1 MFYFIQ
7 LFFFKL
13 IPFTD
18 SANRDWE
25 NDQEVR
31 KWGCDPT
38 KTIDIARQLVEN
50 EVSRNFK
57 IILAGGREEFRDKSV
72 LDEESKPGK
81 RGDKRDLIKEWLEN
95 HNKHGKSAFVYD
107 KHGLNSIKN
116 DTKNILG
123 LFDAGHCPYN
133 IEIEEKK
140 LPKPTLSE
148 MTEVAVKHLMKYG
161 RQNGFFLFVEGAR
174 IDMAHHDNYARIAL
188 DETKEFS
195 KAIEIARN
203 LTNIND
209 TLIVVTAD
217 HSHTMTYN
225 GYSSRSG
232 DILGLNGKMGFDNL
246 PYTTLSYA
254 NGRGYYQTYYE
265 NGSRIDLSKYDFK
278 NPKHRYP
285 ATIPL
290 DSETHGGEDVGIYA
304 SGPES
309 YLFVGNYEQSYIPLL
324 MAHAAQIGPFAT
336 DSKCSSASITNTPVM
351 ISLLV
356 LISSIVIIISM

>member
-1 MFYFIQ
+1 M
-7 LFFFKL
+7 
-13 IPFTD
+13 
-18 SANRDWE
+18 
-25 NDQEVR
+25 VR

-50 EVSRNFK
+50 EVSQKFK

-72 LDEESKPGK
+72 LDEESMPGK
-81 RGDKRDLIKEWLEN
+81 RGDGRYLIKEWLAN
-95 HNKHGKSAFVYD
+95 HSTNKRKSAFVYD
-107 KHGLNSIKN
+107 KHGLNSISN
-116 DTKNILG
+116 DTEYILG
-123 LFDAGHCPYN
+123 LFAAGHCPYN
-133 IEIEEKK
+133 IEIEEQK
-140 LPKPTLSE
+140 LQKPTLSE
-148 MTEVAVKHLMKYG
+148 MTETAVKHLQKHGG
-161 RQNGFFLFVEGAR
+161 RNGFFLFVEGAR
-174 IDMAHHDNYARIAL
+174 IDMAHHANWARIAL
-188 DETKEFS
+188 DETREFS

-203 LTNIND
+203 LTNLND

-225 GYSSRSG
+225 GYSERGS
-232 DILGLNGKMGFDNL
+232 DILGLNSRKGLDNL

-254 NGRGYYQTYYE
+254 NGQGYYQTYYE
-265 NGSRIDLSKYDFK
+265 NGSRIDLSQFDLT

-290 DSETHGGEDVGIYA
+290 KDETHGGEDVGVYA

-336 DSKCSSASITNTPVM
+336 DNKCSSAATANFPAT
-351 ISLLV
+351 
-356 LISSIVIIISM
+356 ISSIFGVLIIVINFSKK

>member
-1 MFYFIQ
+1 MV
-7 LFFFKL
+7 
-13 IPFTD
+13 FTD

-25 NDQEVR
+25 NDLEVR

-38 KTIDIARQLVEN
+38 KTIDIARQLVEY
-50 EVSRNFK
+50 EVSQKFK
-57 IILAGGREEFRDKSV
+57 IMLAGGREEFRDKSV

-81 RGDKRDLIKEWLEN
+81 RGDGRDLIKEWLAN
-95 HNKHGKSAFVYD
+95 HNKQKKKSAFVYD
-107 KHGLNSIKN
+107 KHGLNSIAN
-116 DTKNILG
+116 DTEYILG
-123 LFDAGHCPYN
+123 LFEAGHCPYN
-133 IEIEEKK
+133 FEIEQKK

-148 MTEVAVKHLMKYG
+148 MTAAAVRHLKKYG
-161 RQNGFFLFVEGAR
+161 GKNGFFLFVEGAR

-188 DETKEFS
+188 DETREFS
-195 KAIEIARN
+195 KAIEVARN

-225 GYSSRSG
+225 GYSERG
-232 DILGLNGKMGFDNL
+232 ADILGLNSKKGLDNL

-254 NGRGYYQTYYE
+254 NGRGYYQTYNE
-265 NGSRIDLSKYDFK
+265 NGSRTDLSQFDWT
-278 NPKHRYP
+278 NPKQRYP

-290 DSETHGGEDVGIYA
+290 KDETHGGEDVGIYA

-336 DSKCSSASITNTPVM
+336 DNKCSSGSTTNLPATIP
-351 ISLLV
+351 SLFVV
-356 LISSIVIIISM
+356 LIIVINCL

>member
-1 MFYFIQ
+1 MIF
-7 LFFFKL
+7 
-13 IPFTD
+13 PSTD

-38 KTIDIARQLVEN
+38 KTIDIAQQLVEN
-50 EVSRNFK
+50 EVSRKFK
-57 IILAGGREEFRDKSV
+57 VILAGGREEFRDKSV

-95 HNKHGKSAFVYD
+95 HNKLGKSSFVYD
-107 KHGLNSIKN
+107 NNGLNALTN
-116 DTKNILG
+116 DTEYILG

-148 MTEVAVKHLMKYG
+148 MTEVAVKHLKKYSG
-161 RQNGFFLFVEGAR
+161 KNGFFLFVEGAR
-174 IDMAHHDNYARIAL
+174 IDMAHHDNYAHIAL
-188 DETKEFS
+188 DETREFS
-195 KAIEIARN
+195 KAIEIARS
-203 LTNIND
+203 LTNLND

-225 GYSSRSG
+225 GYSERGS
-232 DILGLNGKMGFDNL
+232 DILGLNSRKGLDDL

-265 NGSRIDLSKYDFK
+265 NGSRIDLSKFDLK

-290 DSETHGGEDVGIYA
+290 DSETHAGEDVGIYA

-309 YLFVGNYEQSYIPLL
+309 YLFVGNYEQSYIPML

-336 DSKCSSASITNTPVM
+336 DNKCSSAATTNMPA
-351 ISLLV
+351 
-356 LISSIVIIISM
+356 LISSLVLMLIIIGINFL